1 MERFVYE
8 GKVWADK
15 NRKYSP
21 ELLELLTSKDRL
33 IVLSRGKPPYKVI
46 LGVPH
51 QAAIG
56 VEEICE
62 SKKPRDSDENAASY
76 ALVTFNMLEEHDIPC
91 KLVIV
96 AHSTTTDPNKEPA
109 SPYCQEIFRE
119 TGELLIE
126 CHGAGPRRKLDLEL
140 SAGQNR
146 LADTMC
152 FGGLLATKLQQ
163 HYTLGVQEQC
173 GTDNALI
180 YQKDGKRSDGR
191 LEMPAIETASLIKA
205 QEKEIRALHLEAKSQ
220 FWKPKDGSN
229 VVTADGLVLGRALAQ
244 AIIEGWI
251 KEELK
256 KVEQSYTTQVLNM
269 IGAYNRE
276 IERTKEYHGRQLLE
290 LLQNADDEAEK
301 TEDPS
306 MLIRLEND
314 RLVVANNGMPFSR
327 QGVLS
332 LMYSDTSPKIKRQKK
347 IGYKGLGFRA
357 VLNWSESI
365 WIKSG
370 ALSLEF
376 SKKNAIA
383 YLKELIRRNPPLKEG
398 IDEASTEKYPIA
410 TLSVPTWKETDS
422 LGTSE
427 YDTYIVI
434 NFSSEEIR
442 KDIQRQI
449 KGLGMEVAL
458 FLNNLRKIKLESPE
472 REETILRLPPKER
485 RKEYEEVQLLDKESK
500 IIKSREWRIFSKSGK
515 LPENLRRAEWTKQY
529 EYDLRL
535 AVSKKRDDNINRL
548 FSYFKTEVK
557 FPFPAIIHGTFDL
570 NGNRDHLNDNP
581 INKFLLDQ
589 LADLM
594 IETALKLTQE
604 SDQVNWDA
612 VKLLAK
618 GEGEFD
624 DKVERMEFYTKLLSS
639 MKNRKLIPVLSNKYM
654 SPKKVPIFYDVPF
667 AEILKIAPKEF
678 QDLALYTDDKDIQSL
693 IEKLE
698 IKKYKA
704 EVFVNKIN
712 RISKLLSLAERAELI
727 LMSAKNHEGCFSAK
741 PPEEMPNLFTDEGGE
756 IITSKTQTLL
766 PPERSKFKLPENI
779 RIVFVSSALSKLL
792 KSKAEAKTGTA
803 LAEKLVC
810 FNVQEYRF
818 DTVIRGVV
826 TGTNELVKRN
836 PAKKRE
842 YIKGMVTSLFQIFK
856 DDPSNKFPEYVS
868 VPLFTQSEE
877 LRNARELYFGQE
889 YSVGKIMDALYS
901 GIDETV
907 FLAKREDFGLE
918 VEDENKAVEFLK
930 WVGVEEFPRIKQKA
944 LEKDA
949 YDREYEDYVL
959 RNLKYSYRTNRGDTY
974 DSYEELKADKNNVKI
989 TIGDIAELDD
999 ILGKSSFEYILAWLH
1014 LDPNLQTILKGGH
1027 ELAGSSFDIQFYKDW
1042 YERNLRPE
1050 ETSSYIL
1057 WKLRKAEWVPT
1068 RSGKQVKPEKCC
1080 LSKTLA
1086 DMSPLIEAPA
1096 YNIKDE
1102 IFRVYNI
1109 KEEDIKYILWK
1120 MGASRDFAS
1129 RPDEAIYAS
1138 LADLELVDPEGKKA
1152 RTIYRQIIDNK
1163 PREWARN
1170 VANSEARKHFVEN
1183 GKLLAKSG
1191 GELHY
1196 FLVKD
1201 VYYVDNI
1208 TFCREIMDKFPIVQ
1222 IDRRSGKE
1230 QVREIF
1236 GAKPLEDISFS
1247 LNSPPEIHPINVQF
1261 VEAFENFK
1269 PYILV
1274 FRLQKPNVS
1283 TERNQL
1289 KRLKIVLCNKI
1300 SATYKYDGIEHT
1312 LQINPYEHI
1321 TARDENTA
1329 YLLMDPNKQ
1338 YRDVGD
1344 LKTDTSFCD
1353 SIAEIVTGI
1362 LKVEENRK
1370 DYRELFSKDKQ
1381 QRDLIIQKDLDDP
1394 NLEKLKQASQLFR
1407 SLPDLELEFWQAVIH
1422 ANGSDKLLAEYAS
1435 GKRIIGPLARELNLK
1450 EEFLAPIYDGIY
1462 YEKYSRPSNLLY
1474 FRQLFE
1480 ALKISVEEF
1489 NRHST
1494 EPIDFIDYLKSEITN
1509 KKYKFLKKF
1518 GSYLFRLLKDKP
1530 LEIKETFADL
1540 LKAYEEPPT
1549 TEYYNIN
1556 KELALDTGKY
1566 FDTLFQNEPFKR
1578 LGIKYSDLL
1587 QQEEI
1592 DLDGKYRENLE
1603 TLKNRIRKTGNFYE
1617 KDIKV
1622 LLNIQKNRSL
1632 LFFGEYGELVIRF
1645 DTQYTRPPPTGE
1657 EGEGKGIVKRN
1668 KISLN
1673 GKEEEYDEDD
1683 YESLVN
1689 NIEEDLKANDY
1700 DMLSHEPSRPTEKPE
1715 LPSQKARGGGRGGA
1729 PKKQTKEIGFVG
1741 EIYVYKTLVKKYSKE
1756 KVWWVSEYAKIAN
1769 INPNGNDGEGYD
1781 IRYLDEND
1789 QVHYVEV
1796 KSSSDENCSF
1806 PISTHEVRFGEK
1818 NKPKYEVIIVQ
1829 NALTP
1834 KRKLINLGRIFEYNE
1849 EESFNN
1855 NSKFTVENDG
1865 FRIRFQ
1871 IQQPEGN

>member
-62 SKKPRDSDENAASY
+62 SKKPRNSDENAVSY
-76 ALVTFNMLEEHDIPC
+76 ALVTFSMLEKHDIPC

-126 CHGAGPRRKLDLEL
+126 CHGAGSRRKLDLEL

-163 HYTLGVQEQC
+163 HYTLGVQKQC

-191 LEMPAIETASLIKA
+191 LEMPAIETASLTKA
-205 QEKEIRALHLEAKSQ
+205 QEKEIRALHLEAKPQ
-220 FWKPKDGSN
+220 FRKPKDGSN
-229 VVTADGLVLGRALAQ
+229 EVTADGLVLGRVLAQ

-290 LLQNADDEAEK
+290 LLQNVDDEAEK

-370 ALSLEF
+370 ALSLGF

-383 YLKELIRRNPPLKEG
+383 YLNELIRRNPPLKEG
-398 IDEASTEKYPIA
+398 IDEASNEKYPIA
-410 TLSVPTWKETDS
+410 TLSVPTWKETDN

-449 KGLGMEVAL
+449 KELGMEVAL

-472 REETILRLPPKER
+472 REETILRRQPKEG
-485 RKEYEEVQLLDKESK
+485 RKEYEEVQLLDKEGK
-500 IIKSREWRIFSKSGK
+500 IIQSREWRIFSKSDK
-515 LPENLRRAEWTKQY
+515 LPENLRRAEWAKQY

-535 AVSKKRDDNINRL
+535 AVSKNRDDNINRL

-557 FPFPAIIHGTFDL
+557 FPLIIHGTFDL
-570 NGNRDHLNDNP
+570 DGNRNHLNDNP

-612 VKLLAK
+612 VKLLARK
-618 GEGEFD
+618 GEFD

-639 MKNRKLIPVLSNKYM
+639 MKSRKLIPVLSNKYM
-654 SPKKVPIFYDVPF
+654 SPEEGPVFYDVPF

-678 QDLALYTDDKDIQSL
+678 HDLALYTDDKDIRLL
-693 IEKLE
+693 IEKVE
-698 IKKYKA
+698 IKKYDA

-712 RISKLLSLAERAELI
+712 RISKSLSIPDRAELI
-727 LMSAKNHEGCFSAK
+727 LMAAKNHGNCFNTI
-741 PPEEMPNLFTDEGGE
+741 PPEEMPNLFTDEEGE
-756 IITSKTQTLL
+756 ILTAKTQTLL

-779 RIVFVSSALSKLL
+779 GIVFVSSALANLL

-803 LAEKLVC
+803 LAGELVC
-810 FNVQEYRF
+810 FNVEEYRF

-826 TGTNELVKRN
+826 ADTNELVKRN
-836 PAKKRE
+836 PEKKRE
-842 YIKGMVTSLFQIFK
+842 YIKGMASSLFQIFH
-856 DDPSNKFPEYVS
+856 DDTSNKFPDPVS
-868 VPLFTQSEE
+868 VPLFTRSGE

-907 FLAKREDFGLE
+907 FLAKREDLGLE

-930 WVGVEEFPRIKQKA
+930 WVGVEEFPRINQKA

-949 YDREYEDYVL
+949 YNSEYEDYVL
-959 RNLKYSYRTNRGDTY
+959 RKLKYPYYTNRDDTY
-974 DSYEELKADKNNVKI
+974 DSYEKLKADKYGTKI

-999 ILGKSSFEYILAWLH
+999 ILSKSRFEDILVWLH
-1014 LDPNLQTILKGGH
+1014 LDPDLQTILRGGH
-1027 ELAGSSFDIQFYKDW
+1027 ELAGSSFGIRFYKDK
-1042 YERNLRPE
+1042 YDRNLRPE

-1080 LSKTLA
+1080 LARTLA

-1109 KEEDIKYILWK
+1109 KEEDIEHILWK

-1152 RTIYRQIIDNK
+1152 KAIYRQIIDNK
-1163 PREWARN
+1163 QREWARN

-1196 FLVKD
+1196 FPVKD

-1261 VEAFENFK
+1261 AEAFENFK

-1300 SATYKYDGIEHT
+1300 SATYKYDGTEQP

-1321 TARDENTA
+1321 TAGDENTA
-1329 YLLMDPNKQ
+1329 YLLMDPNIQ
-1338 YRDVGD
+1338 YRDIGY

-1370 DYRELFSKDKQ
+1370 GYRELFSKNKQ

-1407 SLPDLELEFWQAVIH
+1407 SLPDLELDFWQAVIE
-1422 ANGSDKLLAEYAS
+1422 AKGSEKLTTEHAS

-1450 EEFLAPIYDGIY
+1450 EEFLAPIYEGIY
-1462 YEKYSRPSNLLY
+1462 YEKYSRPSNMPY

-1480 ALKISVEEF
+1480 ALEISVEEF

-1494 EPIDFIDYLKSEITN
+1494 EPIDFTDYLKSEITN
-1509 KKYKFLKKF
+1509 KKYKLLKKF
-1518 GSYLFRLLKDKP
+1518 MSYLFRLLKNKP
-1530 LEIKETFADL
+1530 LEIKETLPDL
-1540 LKAYEEPPT
+1540 RKAYEEPPT

-1556 KELALDTGKY
+1556 KELALDVGKY

-1587 QQEEI
+1587 QQEET
-1592 DLDGKYRENLE
+1592 DLDGKYRKNLE
-1603 TLKNRIRKTGNFYE
+1603 TLKNRIGETGSFYE
-1617 KDIKV
+1617 KDIKD
-1622 LLNIQKNRSL
+1622 LLDIQKNRSL

-1645 DTQYTRPPPTGE
+1645 DKQYTRPPPTGE
-1657 EGEGKGIVKRN
+1657 EGEGKGIVKRKN

-1700 DMLSHEPSRPTEKPE
+1700 DILSHEPSRPPEKPE

-1741 EIYVYKTLVKKYSKE
+1741 EYYVYKTLVKKYSKE
-1756 KVWWVSEYAKIAN
+1756 KVRWVSEYAKIAN

-1796 KSSSDENCSF
+1796 KSSSDEDCSF
-1806 PISTHEVRFGEK
+1806 PISTPEVRFGEK
-1818 NKPKYEVIIVQ
+1818 HKSNYEVIIVQ

-1834 KRKLINLGRIFEYNE
+1834 KRKSINLGRIFEYNE